1 MPDTESTVERI
12 NAARSDIVWVGLST
26 PKQERWMAAH
36 VGRLEAPVLVGVG
49 AAFDFH
55 AGVKRQAPRWMRRS
69 GLEWWFRLLS
79 EPRLLG
85 KRYLVNNPSFVWR
98 VASQWL
104 RGTASGEVTAMK
116 GRR

>member
-1 MPDTESTVERI
+1 
-12 NAARSDIVWVGLST
+12 
-26 PKQERWMAAH
+26 MAAH
-36 VGRLEAPVLVGVG
+36 VGRLDAPVLVGVG

-69 GLEWWFRLLS
+69 GLEWSFRLMT
-79 EPRLLG
+79 EPRRLG

-98 VASQWL
+98 VATQWL
-104 RGTASGEVTAMK
+104 RGPASREVTVMK

>member
-1 MPDTESTVERI
+1 MRDS
-12 NAARSDIVWVGLST
+12 
-26 PKQERWMAAH
+26 
-36 VGRLEAPVLVGVG
+36 LEASMLIGVG

-69 GLEWWFRLLS
+69 GLEWSFRLIT
-79 EPRLLG
+79 EPRRLG

-98 VASQWL
+98 VATQWL
-104 RGTASGEVTAMK
+104 RGTASREVTVMK